1 MRLGHDIEEELD
13 RFEQEQEE
21 KHDGERT
28 QDGNPFRLTRPP
40 SPPAKEPSIK
50 LPPPLKFD
58 HSRTPSDS
66 PSEPP
71 NRPLPARPPPKFT
84 LIPRPST
91 GASDASTTRPPP
103 TRPPPLRPQMPL
115 GMNPPTRPGTAASAG
130 KEIKLPPV
138 MFMSEKRGSYGSSG
152 STTGGR
158 ILKYGRGKFSHVEL
172 VPQPSNDLEDPLVSP
187 PPHPQSSVC
196 KPNSRQNWPRWRKE
210 LNFWSLLLM
219 VAMMGVMKT
228 IFVTVNAQVALGYQV
243 SYTSATALTG
253 VPLIVSAVSG
263 FLCLVASR
271 VCGKRPL
278 YLGALL
284 LVFVGAVWN
293 TNVASSYAQCMAAR
307 VFQGLAWGAFDVLV
321 PGSIQDTYFVG

>member
-1 MRLGHDIEEELD
+1 MLFPLNPPSRPPLFAPRLHASPNRRLPVDLDIPSSLPDSDDVARQDVLYTHSIPHREVTRHAMRLGHDIEEELD

-115 GMNPPTRPGTAASAG
+115 GMNPPTRPGTAASSG

-187 PPHPQSSVC
+187 PPPTPRAPYVNLTRDRTGPGGERNSTFGLSS
-196 KPNSRQNWPRWRKE
+196 SW
-210 LNFWSLLLM
+210 
-219 VAMMGVMKT
+219 
-228 IFVTVNAQVALGYQV
+228 
-243 SYTSATALTG
+243 
-253 VPLIVSAVSG
+253 
-263 FLCLVASR
+263 
-271 VCGKRPL
+271 
-278 YLGALL
+278 
-284 LVFVGAVWN
+284 
-293 TNVASSYAQCMAAR
+293 
-307 VFQGLAWGAFDVLV
+307 
-321 PGSIQDTYFVG
+321 